1 MTMIKHLYIH
11 VPFCDNIC
19 GYCDFAHII
28 INRELVKS
36 YLESIREDL
45 NNLPFS
51 DYETIYIG
59 GGTPSS
65 LNKDDLDA
73 LLSYIDKYT
82 NKIKEYTIE
91 VNPDSV
97 DVDKIKIMKKH
108 HINRVSIGVQSSN
121 DYLLKI
127 MNRKHDF
134 ETVKNVVSLFKQ
146 EGIDNISVD
155 LMYSLPYQTMDILKK
170 TIEDILSLNVEHISI
185 YSLTIEENTL
195 FNKKGYK
202 NLDLDIEADMYEY
215 IEKTLKDN
223 DYIHYEVSN
232 FTKRW
237 FQSRH
242 NLGYWN
248 YDDFIGL
255 GPGSASK
262 INNRRYTYTKNVRD
276 YLNNKTIVEDLLLDK
291 EDLMFENVMM
301 SLRTI
306 YGLDLDLFKQRYQV
320 DFNDR
325 YKDAIN
331 KNKQHL
337 LFKNNHCICKDL
349 EILNTILVDFLD

>member
-1 MTMIKHLYIH
+1 MMMIKHLYIH

-19 GYCDFAHII
+19 GYCDFAHTI
-28 INRELVKS
+28 INKDLVKK

-45 NNLPFS
+45 DNLPFS
-51 DYETIYIG
+51 DFETIYIG

-65 LNKDDLDA
+65 LNASDLDT

-82 NKIKEYTIE
+82 NKVKEYTIE

-97 DVDKIKIMKKH
+97 DIDKIKIMKKH
-108 HINRVSIGVQSSN
+108 NVNRVSIGVQSTDDS
-121 DYLLKI
+121 LLKI

-134 ETVKNVVSLFKQ
+134 GTVKNIVSLFKQ

-155 LMYSLPYQTMDILKK
+155 LMYSLPFQTMDILKK
-170 TIEDILSLNVEHISI
+170 TIDDILSLNINHISI

-202 NLDLDIEADMYEY
+202 NLDIDIEADMYEY
-215 IEKTLKDN
+215 IEKTLKEN
-223 DYIHYEVSN
+223 SYIHYEVSN
-232 FTKRW
+232 FAKTG
-237 FQSRH
+237 FESLH

-262 INNRRYTYTKNVRD
+262 VGNRRYTYTKNVRD
-276 YLNNKTIVEDLLLDK
+276 YLNNKTIVEDLILDK
-291 EDLMFENVMM
+291 DDLMFENVMM

-306 YGLDLDLFKQRYQV
+306 YGLDLDLFKQRYQI
-320 DFNDR
+320 DFIDI

-337 LFKNNHCICKDL
+337 LFKDNHCICKDL
-349 EILNTILVDFLD
+349 EILNSILVDFLD